1 MMRIALT
8 PARAAAPSPMTHVR
22 TTLVTI
28 AIALLASAC
37 SSTSSWD
44 PRRWFGRDEAPSA
57 APREVPGAEAR
68 LRGIGSAANGM
79 VRVRETADLLIVQV
93 EIAGLT
99 TGTYRVVFHE
109 TPNCSSPNG
118 FSAGA
123 PWASPGA
130 RTGATQLIPLM
141 NVGTEGRGDLV
152 ARLRGVKM
160 GEGGMLNRSVLIYD
174 GTTIE
179 PLKPG
184 VPNNVVACGVFV
196 KATSLF

>member
-1 MMRIALT
+1 
-8 PARAAAPSPMTHVR
+8 MTHAR

-37 SSTSSWD
+37 STTPSWD
-44 PRRWFGRDEAPSA
+44 PRRWFSRDEAPSA
-57 APREVPGAEAR
+57 APRELPGAEAR

-79 VRVRETADLLIVQV
+79 VRVRETADLLLVQV

>member
-1 MMRIALT
+1 MI
-8 PARAAAPSPMTHVR
+8 HVR
-22 TTLVTI
+22 STLVMI

-37 SSTSSWD
+37 STTPSWD
-44 PRRWFGRDEAPSA
+44 PRRWFSRDETPAA
-57 APREVPGAEAR
+57 APREMPGAEAR
-68 LRGIGSAANGM
+68 LRGIGSAANGL

-93 EIAGLT
+93 EMAGVT

-130 RTGATQLIPLM
+130 RTSAAQLIPLM
-141 NVGTEGRGDLV
+141 NVNTEGRGELV
-152 ARLRGVKM
+152 ARLRGVRM
-160 GEGGMLNRSVLIYD
+160 GDGGMLNRSVLIYE
-174 GTTIE
+174 GAAIE
-179 PLKPG
+179 PVKPS